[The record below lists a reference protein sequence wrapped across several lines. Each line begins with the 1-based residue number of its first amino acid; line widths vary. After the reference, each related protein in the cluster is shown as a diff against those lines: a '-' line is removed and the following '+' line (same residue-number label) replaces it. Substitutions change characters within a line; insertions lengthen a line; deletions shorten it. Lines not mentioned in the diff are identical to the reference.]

1 MLRLA
6 LAALLIGFLPGALV
20 FRAPFGER
28 RLRAALA
35 VEERLFWSVLL
46 SVTWSVGAAM
56 ALAAFGAYRFDTLL
70 WINGGISAAMLL
82 AWRTGLAYRGEAARL
97 TPAALVPV
105 VLLSAAA
112 WLFLPASEYV
122 IGGKDPGAYVNE
134 GASIS
139 RQGTLTISDPDV
151 AAVPAAF
158 RELFFPEYKTDVPY
172 YGLRFMGFFIMNPDS
187 GTVMGQFPHW
197 FPASIAIADGF
208 GGVTGMRTA
217 IVAWAIVGLAAV
229 YFTGAQAFGRLAAAA
244 GAGLL
249 AINVVEVWFA
259 RYPNSELPM
268 QAMLFGAVLAFHRAA
283 EGSRRFFGTAA
294 ALLVSLGL
302 FLRYDAI
309 LAIAALTV
317 TATLIAARRQRLGWT
332 FGVVTAIVTAVGLWY
347 LAVPM
352 KPYSDWYLAFT
363 RDEGW
368 WILPAGAALA
378 FGYRRI
384 VRDERV
390 AATIVSAV
398 PVLYAAAV
406 IGLATYAYFFRF
418 QHGRLAEP
426 DAAAFRTFA
435 WYVTRPGLLFGV
447 IATAWM
453 ARRSFWR
460 APALFVIFGIYSAF
474 FFYKMRI
481 VPDHFWAARRF
492 VSITVPGMTLLVAA
506 LAADV
511 FSRDRCARWLR
522 RLGLAT
528 STSAVRILTAVLT
541 IVALAPLGSAFARA
555 TAPIKDHVEYAG
567 MTDYLGTL
575 LSRVGPNDL
584 LLIESRRA
592 DSDVHIL
599 APPLTYIYGR
609 HVLVL
614 DSVGPDKRLLEGFV
628 DWASTRYDH
637 VLFLGAGGTD
647 LLTRRIDAVP
657 IASERFQVPEYAS
670 VRNGYP
676 NGVRRKEFDFGI
688 YRLVPAA
695 ERSTGPIDLS
705 LGAFDDLNVVNFYA
719 KEQHSRTGELFRWT
733 KSDAWIMLLGIG
745 ADAKTITLWMSS
757 GGRPPTAP
765 PPNVNVA
772 IAGRPLG
779 TATLVDE
786 VRPYTF
792 AMPADVAA
800 RAALEMDPVPLS
812 LKSTTWNPQALVGGS
827 DIRSL
832 GVMVTRVQVK

>member
-6 LAALLIGFLPGALV
+6 LAALLFGFLPGALI
-20 FRAPFGER
+20 FRAPVGER

-35 VEERLFWSVLL
+35 AEERLFWSVLL
-46 SVTWSVGAAM
+46 SVTWSVAAAM

-70 WINGGISAAMLL
+70 WVNGGVSAAILL
-82 AWRTGLAYRGEAARL
+82 AWRARLGYRGEAPHP
-97 TPAALVPV
+97 TAAAVVPV

-112 WLFLPASEYV
+112 WLFMPASEYV
-122 IGGKDPGAYVNE
+122 IGGKDPGTYLNE

-139 RQGTLTISDPDV
+139 RQGTLTIPDPDV
-151 AAVPAAF
+151 AAVPAEF

-172 YGLRFMGFFIMNPDS
+172 YGLRFMGFFIIQPDS

-217 IVAWAIVGLAAV
+217 IVGWALVGLAAV
-229 YFTGAQAFGRLAAAA
+229 YFAGAQAFGRFAAAA
-244 GAGLL
+244 GTALL

-283 EGSRRFFGTAA
+283 DGSRRFFGTAA

-309 LAIAALTV
+309 LAIAALTA
-317 TATLIAARRQRLGWT
+317 TATLIAVRRQHIGWS

-352 KPYSDWYLAFT
+352 KPYSDWYLEFT

-368 WILPAGAALA
+368 WILPAGALLA
-378 FGYRRI
+378 VGYRRI
-384 VRDERV
+384 VRDER
-390 AATIVSAV
+390 AAAAIVSAL
-398 PVLYAAAV
+398 PVVYAGGVVA
-406 IGLATYAYFFRF
+406 LATYAYFFRF

-447 IATAWM
+447 IATAWL

-460 APALFVIFGIYSAF
+460 APALFIIFAIYSAF

-506 LAADV
+506 LATDV

-522 RLGLAT
+522 PLGIG
-528 STSAVRILTAVLT
+528 STSAVTILSVVLT
-541 IVALAPLGSAFARA
+541 IAALVPLGTAFASA
-555 TAPIKDHVEYAG
+555 TAPIRDHVEYAG
-567 MTDYLGTL
+567 MTEYLRTL
-575 LSRVGPNDL
+575 ISRVGPNDL

-592 DSDVHIL
+592 DSDVHVL
-599 APPLTYIYGR
+599 APPLAYIYGR

-614 DSVGPDKRLLEGFV
+614 DSVGPDKRQLEAFV

-647 LLTRRIDAVP
+647 LLTRRVDAVP

-676 NGVRRKEFDFGI
+676 EGVRRKEFDFGI

-745 ADAKTITLWMSS
+745 AEARTITLWMSS

-765 PPNVNVA
+765 PATVSVA
-772 IAGRPLG
+772 IGGRPLG
-779 TATLVDE
+779 SVTLVDE

-800 RAALEMDPVPLS
+800 RAAAELDPVPLS
-812 LKSTTWNPQALVGGS
+812 LKSTTWNPHALVGGS
-827 DIRSL
+827 DVRSL